1 MSYLVLKKNKNSFA
15 RTGQLSTKRGLVYTP
30 AFMPIGTYGPVKSLS
45 PKDLDDLGSQI
56 ILGNTYHLYLRPG
69 IELLKKIKGLHNF
82 IGWKKPIL
90 TDSGGFQIFSLARL
104 NKITNEGVYFNST
117 IDGKKHFLTPQLSME
132 IQKVLGSDIIMSFDQ
147 CPPANIEIN
156 ELEKA
161 IDRTEIWTKKC
172 FEYLNLN
179 DDLNKMKTHFFP
191 IIQGGTNEILRK
203 ISFNSIQKYMK
214 NGIAIGGLAVGEDK
228 NAMFDIISYL
238 NTIIPNS
245 KLRYLMGVGKP
256 EDIIEAVSLGVD
268 LFDCVIPTR
277 NARNGQLFTWSGRI
291 NIINSRFKNDLK
303 PISENCRCYTCTT
316 FSRAY
321 LRHLFKINDV
331 LGLRL
336 ATFHNVFFYMEL
348 MKEIRN
354 QIQKDTFFEWSKEI
368 KEIVSSKVQ

>member
-172 FEYLNLN
+172 FEYLNSN

-336 ATFHNVFFYMEL
+336 ATFHNVFFLSLIHISEPTRL
-348 MKEIRN
+348 RRI
-354 QIQKDTFFEWSKEI
+354 
-368 KEIVSSKVQ
+368 

>member
-172 FEYLNLN
+172 FEYLNSN

>member
-1 MSYLVLKKNKNSFA
+1 
-15 RTGQLSTKRGLVYTP
+15 
-30 AFMPIGTYGPVKSLS
+30 
-45 PKDLDDLGSQI
+45 
-56 ILGNTYHLYLRPG
+56 
-69 IELLKKIKGLHNF
+69 
-82 IGWKKPIL
+82 
-90 TDSGGFQIFSLARL
+90 
-104 NKITNEGVYFNST
+104 
-117 IDGKKHFLTPQLSME
+117 
-132 IQKVLGSDIIMSFDQ
+132 
-147 CPPANIEIN
+147 
-156 ELEKA
+156 
-161 IDRTEIWTKKC
+161 
-172 FEYLNLN
+172 
-179 DDLNKMKTHFFP
+179 
-191 IIQGGTNEILRK
+191 
-203 ISFNSIQKYMK
+203 MK